1 MSADSFDV
9 LQTQTIEEAFP
20 KVPLPS
26 TPFGGRVLIQLR
38 RLPQKT
44 KGGIV
49 LVEDTRDTAKWNNQV
64 GKVVALGPLAFCN
77 RETAEPWPEGAWA
90 KVGDYVRLP
99 RWDGDRVEVPVRDSD
114 PIIFVTLSDHQLLGR
129 VNGDPLEQRIYVL

>member
-9 LQTQTIEEAFP
+9 LQKQTLEEAFP
-20 KVPLPS
+20 EVPLP
-26 TPFGGRVLIQLR
+26 TAPFGGRVLVQLR

-64 GKVVALGPLAFCN
+64 GKIVALGPLAFRN
-77 RETAEPWPEGAWA
+77 RETGEPWPEGVWA
-90 KVGDYVRLP
+90 AVGDYVRLP
-99 RWDGDRVEVPVRDSD
+99 RWDGDRVEVPVRDAD
-114 PIIFVTLSDHQLLGR
+114 PIIFVTLGDHQLLGK
-129 VNGDPLEQRIYVL
+129 VLGDPLEQRIYVL